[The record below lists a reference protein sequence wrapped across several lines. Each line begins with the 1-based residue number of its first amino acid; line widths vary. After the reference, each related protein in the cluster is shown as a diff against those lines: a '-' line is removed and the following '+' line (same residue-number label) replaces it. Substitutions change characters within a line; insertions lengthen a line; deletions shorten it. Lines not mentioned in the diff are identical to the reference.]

1 MTIFHAWRMP
11 MTISDTLKGRLIA
24 YFGGGG
30 VAGYSAD
37 VSAIGKTSEMITQ
50 APDSLL
56 KIHITPW
63 LTVGDVLTVVGSLVV
78 IGRLAFDVYCYVD
91 KRRRGAV

>member
-1 MTIFHAWRMP
+1 MP

-37 VSAIGKTSEMITQ
+37 VSAIGKTSEMVTK

-91 KRRRGAV
+91 KRRRGTV